1 MECALHGGSTH
12 MPTLDVQ
19 RGPGASS
26 NSRHFWDEWNRHR
39 SPKYPH
45 EKVIQFCFRHYP
57 PEVRGQTRVLDLGC
71 GSGTNTVFLAA
82 EGFIT
87 TGVDLS
93 PVGVAS
99 AQQKLQEAGLQAC
112 LQVADVGEEL
122 DFPSQSFHLILC
134 VGVLECVDPETAAR
148 AVRSAH
154 RLLCPGGRG
163 LFLFAS
169 DRDFRVLSNPP
180 LVHHGYTRAEV
191 EQIFRLNFQQVWIDR
206 YVTTYRGGQIEQ
218 YDWLVTL
225 ER

>member
-1 MECALHGGSTH
+1 MRMSTLEVPGSAGDRSAT
-12 MPTLDVQ
+12 
-19 RGPGASS
+19 RE
-26 NSRHFWDEWNRHR
+26 FWDEWNLHR

-57 PEVRGQTRVLDLGC
+57 PEVRGRTRVLDLGC
-71 GSGTNTVFLAA
+71 GSGTNTVFLAT

-87 TGVDLS
+87 TGIDLS

-99 AQQKLQEAGLQAC
+99 AQQKLQQAGVQAH
-112 LQVADVGEEL
+112 LRVADIGEEL
-122 DFPSQSFHLILC
+122 DFPPQSFDLVLC
-134 VGVLECVDPETAAR
+134 VGVLECVDLETAAR
-148 AVRSAH
+148 AVRSVH

-180 LVHHGYTRAEV
+180 LVHRGYTRAEV
-191 EQIFRLNFQQVWIDR
+191 ERIFALDFQQIWIDR
-206 YVTTYRGGQIEQ
+206 YITTYRGGQIEQ
-218 YDWLVTL
+218 NDWLITL